1 MYDCMCSCLYSKCV
15 KKLLQKYLR
24 GYFTMSCHE
33 IRPTNHKNLGQLTD
47 QDCKKA
53 QMSSTLKKFL
63 TDNNECYVL
72 ITCKKP
78 SIEGKMEVEMT
89 YEGDAC
95 LAAYLIESAHGI
107 MDEKEVVESYS

>member
-1 MYDCMCSCLYSKCV
+1 
-15 KKLLQKYLR
+15 
-24 GYFTMSCHE
+24 
-33 IRPTNHKNLGQLTD
+33 
-47 QDCKKA
+47 
-53 QMSSTLKKFL
+53 MSSKLKKFL

-89 YEGDAC
+89 YEGNPC

-107 MDEKEVVESYS
+107 MDENEVVESYS

>member
-1 MYDCMCSCLYSKCV
+1 M
-15 KKLLQKYLR
+15 
-24 GYFTMSCHE
+24 TCHE
-33 IRPTNHKNLGQLTD
+33 IGPTNHQTLAQLTD
-47 QDCKKA
+47 PDCKKA
-53 QMSSTLKKFL
+53 QMSSKLKKFL

-95 LAAYLIESAHGI
+95 LAAYLIETAHGI
-107 MDEKEVVESYS
+107 MDENEVVESYS